1 MSERQSPYG
10 DPPYPGAPQ
19 IGRYDPDSI
28 YRLQEKELVRRIGKK
43 LNDWL
48 NEEAERR
55 GYGKR
60 CHV

>member
-1 MSERQSPYG
+1 MTQRQSPYVQ
-10 DPPYPGAPQ
+10 PYPGSPQ
-19 IGRYDPDSI
+19 VGRYDPDSI
-28 YRLQEKELVRRIGKK
+28 YRMQEEEMVRWIGRE

-48 NEEAERR
+48 NAEAERR